1 MKKINLL
8 LLCSLLILTSAFAQ
22 NNKEPIAIPNLPL
35 DSITS
40 LYTYTDVVEL
50 PGVLKD
56 ELYNRAFSWANGYYK
71 NPADVIR
78 EKNPGEGLL
87 LIKARFRISNEPDKK
102 GVITQA
108 GDVMYTLTLN
118 FKDGKYRYEITR
130 INWQQVSYYPIERWS
145 DTASASFKPAYAYY
159 LQETDKSLKAVISDF
174 SKKIAE
180 PVKVK
185 SSDW

>member
-1 MKKINLL
+1 MKKIKLL
-8 LLCSLLILTSAFAQ
+8 LLCSLLSFAPAFAQ
-22 NNKEPIAIPNLPL
+22 KNKEAFIIPNLPL
-35 DSITS
+35 DSATL

-56 ELYNRAFSWANGYYK
+56 ELYKRAFSWANIFYK
-71 NPADVIR
+71 NPTDVIR
-78 EKNPGEGLL
+78 EKNPDEGML
-87 LIKARFRISNEPDKK
+87 LIKARIRISNEPDKK

-118 FKDGKYRYEITR
+118 FKDGKYRYEVTK
-130 INWQQVSYYPIERWS
+130 INWQQVSYYPIERWK
-145 DTASASFKPAYAYY
+145 DTTSSSFKPVYSYY
-159 LQETDKSLKAVISDF
+159 LLETDKSINAVIADF
-174 SKKIAE
+174 RKKIAE